1 MLFRCFIFLL
11 NQYTMM
17 RKVVIRK
24 KELICINSVIST
36 FILITNIND
45 DAVTPADDLF
55 YNDIIK

>member
-1 MLFRCFIFLL
+1 
-11 NQYTMM
+11 MM

>member
-1 MLFRCFIFLL
+1 MRFRWFIFLPI
-11 NQYTMM
+11 QYTMM

-24 KELICINSVIST
+24 KELIFINSIIST

-55 YNDIIK
+55 YNDVIK